1 MASFPIPLTTLP
13 PGQRVFGPA
22 ALADADTSA
31 RLVIDR
37 TPAGGLNATPAAQ
50 VTIAVEQSSDGGG
63 TWKLI
68 ASGTVSGGVITG
80 RGGAVIT
87 SSTVGTTWD
96 PGTGRQARAAI
107 TVAGA
112 SVAVAGT
119 LTTQ

>member
-1 MASFPIPLTTLP
+1 MASFPIPLATLP

-22 ALADADTSA
+22 AIADGDTAA

-37 TPAGGLNATPAAQ
+37 TPPGGLNATPAAQ
-50 VTIAVEQSSDGGG
+50 LTIAVEQSGDGGA

-68 ASGTVSGGVITG
+68 ASAQVTGGLVTGRGGGVITAS
-80 RGGAVIT
+80 AVA
-87 SSTVGTTWD
+87 TTWD
-96 PGTGRQARAAI
+96 PGTGRQARAGI

-112 SVAVAGT
+112 AVAVAGT